1 MLVCVFFCAA
11 CTRDR
16 GCSVHPVFP
25 APSLLNE
32 GGSFGKPP
40 AHHAA
45 RMRMHVPRSSSPA
58 HAGDPVR
65 RGLSAQTVASLEYW
79 IVRSSRTMTS
89 ESFLRI
95 ESEPHHVIASEAKQ
109 SMLRRVW
116 RDGLLRCA
124 RNDGG
129 WNRALFHHADLAEI
143 FQHAGMDQFD
153 IRRGRDRVRRRGLA
167 A

>member
-32 GGSFGKPP
+32 GGSFGKPR

-65 RGLSAQTVASLEYW
+65 RGLSAQAVAALEYW
-79 IVRSSRTMTS
+79 IVRSSPTRTT
-89 ESFLRI
+89 ERFLRNL
-95 ESEPHHVIASEAKQ
+95 SEPHPLSASQAKQ
-109 SMLRRVW
+109 AMHLRVW
-116 RDGLLRCA
+116 RD
-124 RNDGG
+124 
-129 WNRALFHHADLAEI
+129 
-143 FQHAGMDQFD
+143 
-153 IRRGRDRVRRRGLA
+153 
-167 A
+167 